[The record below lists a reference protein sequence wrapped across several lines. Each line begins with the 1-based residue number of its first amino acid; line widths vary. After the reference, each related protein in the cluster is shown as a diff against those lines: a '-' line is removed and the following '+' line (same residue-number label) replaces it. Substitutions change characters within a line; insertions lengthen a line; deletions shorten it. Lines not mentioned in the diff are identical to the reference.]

1 MFAVRPV
8 NINVIEL
15 LALVDKEVNAEGRGE
30 TSRAMSGDN
39 LIQILVII
47 VPKLRKV
54 LIEQE
59 RVLTAASTIS
69 TNLIG
74 PTFRSKAF
82 PQNVSS
88 SLLDLFHQ
96 LTRIQNSQKVWK
108 KDLSDAFHDPKFF
121 TFSVSLMKKNWIP
134 LLRQWI
140 VGDRDRLTDL
150 LTKITPPTTA
160 GVLFGVGATSA
171 RADAD
176 RKTQLNLRRI
186 ACLILAAQMDNFV
199 INLKEIED
207 CIVELLNATAV
218 TSPSSAT
225 RSDVYLVLRALILRM
240 SPIHL
245 NSFWPLINTE
255 LQAALSSLLPEEDS
269 DFTEFSLLQACKLL
283 DTLLVIAPDE
293 FQLHQWLFITDT
305 IEAVYRPPNWYPTAL
320 TDQVSNFSTFTTTAT
335 TTSVPSITTS
345 SNTRGSQQVRPS
357 DGEVFTGCTRRP
369 WLFHDSIRD
378 IEKAALAAASVSAGS
393 TPNLPAGAGGQIIRQ
408 VLIPFLSNLSLYSY
422 ESTYS
427 MGTPDFAACEDM
439 LLADLFEDVGSMGG
453 LPS

>member
-8 NINVIEL
+8 NTNMIEPL
-15 LALVDKEVNAEGRGE
+15 VVVDKEFNAEGKGE
-30 TSRAMSGDN
+30 ISRAMSGDN
-39 LIQILVII
+39 LIEILVII

-59 RVLTAASTIS
+59 RVLAAASTIS

-88 SLLDLFHQ
+88 SVLDLFHQ

-121 TFSVSLMKKNWIP
+121 TFSVSLVKKSWIP

-171 RADAD
+171 RVDAD
-176 RKTQLNLRRI
+176 RKIQLNLRRI
-186 ACLILAAQMDNFV
+186 ACLILAAQVDNFV

-218 TSPSSAT
+218 TSPSSIT
-225 RSDVYLVLRALILRM
+225 RGDVYLVLRALILRM

-245 NSFWPLINTE
+245 NSFWPLINTT
-255 LQAALSSLLPEEDS
+255 LQAALSSLLPEQDS

-320 TDQVSNFSTFTTTAT
+320 TDQVSNFSTSTTTT
-335 TTSVPSITTS
+335 PVSSIKTLP
-345 SNTRGSQQVRPS
+345 NTGGPQQVQPN
-357 DGEVFTGCTRRP
+357 DGWLSTGLTRRP

-393 TPNLPAGAGGQIIRQ
+393 TPNLPAGAGGQVIPQ

-427 MGTPDFAACEDM
+427 MGTPDLTACEDM
-439 LLADLFEDVGSMGG
+439 LLADLFEDSGNMGG
-453 LPS
+453 LASTVS

>member
-8 NINVIEL
+8 NTGVIEPSVQ
-15 LALVDKEVNAEGRGE
+15 VDNNEVNAEGKGE
-30 TSRAMSGDN
+30 ISRAMSGDN
-39 LIQILVII
+39 LIEILVII

-59 RVLTAASTIS
+59 RVLAAASTIS

-88 SLLDLFHQ
+88 CLLDLFYQ

-108 KDLSDAFHDPKFF
+108 KDLSDAFNDPKFF
-121 TFSVSLMKKNWIP
+121 TFSVSLVKKNWVP

-199 INLKEIED
+199 INLKELED
-207 CIVELLNATAV
+207 CVVELLNATAV

-225 RSDVYLVLRALILRM
+225 RGDVYLVLRALILRM

-269 DFTEFSLLQACKLL
+269 EFTEFSLLQACKLL

-320 TDQVSNFSTFTTTAT
+320 IDQVSNFSAITTTTAA
-335 TTSVPSITTS
+335 TSVPSIMALPN
-345 SNTRGSQQVRPS
+345 NTGDSQQVQLN
-357 DGEVFTGCTRRP
+357 DGGLITRRTRRP
-369 WLFHDSIRD
+369 WLFHEGIRD
-378 IEKAALAAASVSAGS
+378 IEKAALAAASVSVGS

-408 VLIPFLSNLSLYSY
+408 VLIPFFSNLSLYSY

-427 MGTPDFAACEDM
+427 MGSPDFAACEDM
-439 LLADLFEDVGSMGG
+439 LLADLFEDIGVS
-453 LPS
+453 